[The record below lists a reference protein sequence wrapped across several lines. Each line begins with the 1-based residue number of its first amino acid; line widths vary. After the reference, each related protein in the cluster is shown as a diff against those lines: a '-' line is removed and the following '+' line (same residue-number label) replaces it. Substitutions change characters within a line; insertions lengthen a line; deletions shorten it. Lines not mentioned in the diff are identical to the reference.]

1 MAEISVI
8 VGIVG
13 GVLAILFGYA
23 AFARNK
29 KTDDAAEGK
38 ESGQILTE
46 LGYIK
51 GSVDDIKQ
59 NQRETARQHVEV
71 VTRLTA
77 VESAAKEAHHRI
89 DRLEERND
97 LHE

>member
-1 MAEISVI
+1 MNDLSVI

-13 GVLAILFGYA
+13 GVLAIAFGYA

-29 KTDDAAEGK
+29 KTDDTAEGK

-46 LGYIK
+46 LGYIR

-59 NQRETARQHVEV
+59 NQRESARQHVEV

-77 VESAAKEAHHRI
+77 VESSAKEAHHRL